1 MLLVQIVFLVDNL
14 YEKQNDSKLI
24 ALYQYQ
30 AMIFVEQNLC
40 FSMEMDRPLI
50 DYIYIHR
57 YTHIYYIYIHY
68 LYTNN
73 YNFYI
78 NTNRISQ

>member
-50 DYIYIHR
+50 DYIYI
-57 YTHIYYIYIHY
+57 YIDIHIYIIYIYTLFVY
-68 LYTNN
+68 KQL
-73 YNFYI
+73 
-78 NTNRISQ
+78 